1 MGTTEELDKLKY
13 DLYPV
18 DDSFDKFI
26 TGVTNFETLLVNH
39 YIEDL
44 NNTCVRIN
52 LVHFANYY

>member
-26 TGVTNFETLLVNH
+26 IGVTDFETLLVNH

-44 NNTCVRIN
+44 NNACVRIN
-52 LVHFANYY
+52 